1 MYASFCSGR
10 IMKSNHGFTLI
21 ELVVV
26 IIILGVLAVVA
37 APRFINLS
45 QDAHESV
52 AKAAFGAFSSAVGLY
67 HQCWQVEGSNRNEF
81 NLPCYGDGSIDST
94 NTGYPLGQDTL
105 AGGNNGTQLNG
116 EYCRELWQGLLDNNE
131 FVLNYHHDA
140 AFGGDTDIVY
150 WYAGGAVSSPNTY
163 CYFNY
168 IADDQRKGQENW
180 QLRYYPGEG
189 KTVVTRATLG

>member
-1 MYASFCSGR
+1 
-10 IMKSNHGFTLI
+10 MKSNRGFTLI

-37 APRFINLS
+37 APKFLNLS
-45 QDAHESV
+45 KDAHESV
-52 AKAAFGAFSSAVGLY
+52 AKAAFGAFSSGVSLY
-67 HQCWQVEGSNRNEF
+67 HQCWQVEGTNTTVYD
-81 NLPCYGDGSIDST
+81 LDCYGDGSIDST
-94 NTGYPLGQDTL
+94 VTGFPLGQNTQSN
-105 AGGNNGTQLNG
+105 GNNGTQLNG

-131 FVLNYHHDA
+131 LVLDYHHDG

-150 WYAGGAVSSPNTY
+150 WYAGGPVSSPNTY

-180 QLRYYPGEG
+180 QLRYYPGDG
-189 KTVVTRATLG
+189 RTVVTRSTLG